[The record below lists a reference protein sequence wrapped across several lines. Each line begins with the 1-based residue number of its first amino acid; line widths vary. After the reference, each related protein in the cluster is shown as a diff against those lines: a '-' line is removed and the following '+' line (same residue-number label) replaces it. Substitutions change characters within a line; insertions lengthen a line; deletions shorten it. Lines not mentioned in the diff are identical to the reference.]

1 VREGSGNKLIL
12 ILSLLSVVF
21 LVTSIS
27 SCREASKQKKLVN
40 QERLRRMELEEE
52 ILSLS
57 GRNSELEL
65 KVNQLEKNLNQ
76 QETACRESQ
85 RELNQQVVELERELK
100 RVTELKEELEKDL
113 GEAQGGAR

>member
-1 VREGSGNKLIL
+1 
-12 ILSLLSVVF
+12 
-21 LVTSIS
+21 
-27 SCREASKQKKLVN
+27 
-40 QERLRRMELEEE
+40 MELEEE
-52 ILSLS
+52 MLSLS

-65 KVNQLEKNLNQ
+65 KVNQLEENLNR